1 MQQALEKVKKYND
14 EYMDSIAVIH
24 HCIGW
29 TEVIQLEF
37 SGNDE
42 EK

>member
-14 EYMDSIAVIH
+14 VDMDSIAVIN
-24 HCIGW
+24 HCW
-29 TEVIQLEF
+29 SEVIYLAL
-37 SGNDE
+37 SGNDD

>member
-14 EYMDSIAVIH
+14 VDMDSIAVIH
-24 HCIGW
+24 HSW
-29 TEVIQLEF
+29 SEVIYLAL
-37 SGNDE
+37 SGNDD